1 MPDPRLSCPI
11 CLRRGAG
18 LIPAPRHVATWDELN
33 GPEQMAMLAEV
44 GAALGRGTPGF
55 VASSAHDHFHLRE
68 ASGSRLTTGGRDPL
82 LPLLAER
89 LDTAQSVDLAIAF
102 AMDSGVA
109 LLEPWFRELLARGGW
124 LRIVVGDYLDT
135 TDPTAL
141 ARLLD
146 LEGAELFVFE
156 TGGLSFHP
164 KAWLFRAAD
173 ARGAA
178 IVGSSNLSQSALTE
192 GVEWNLHSEDA
203 ADSVAEAFEELVARP
218 EGKPLTAAW
227 IDAYAKRRRT
237 RPMPEF
243 TARVVAEEG
252 PPPEPHS
259 IQQEALEALSLSR
272 SNGHRA
278 GLVVLA
284 TGLGKTWLAAFDTIR
299 AKAGRILFVAHR
311 DEILTQAMA
320 AFRKV
325 RPDAK
330 LGRYTGTEKEAE
342 AEILFASVQTLGRIG
357 HLRQFD
363 RDHFDYIVVD
373 EFHHAAASTYQ
384 KLISHFTPRFLLG
397 LTATPDRTDG
407 ADLLGL
413 CGENLV
419 YQCDLFRGI
428 DAGHLSPFHYF
439 GVPDDVDYAQIPWRS
454 GQFDL
459 TALDAALATE
469 ARALNALEQY
479 RKRATGPAIGFCCSM
494 RHADYMAEYFRAA
507 GLRAVAV
514 HSGPSSAPRAS
525 SLAAL
530 GRGEIDILFTVDMFN
545 EGVDVPEIGTVL
557 MLRPTESA
565 IIWLQQLGRGLRRVE
580 GKVLQV
586 IDYIGNHRS
595 FLTKV
600 ATLLQAGA
608 GDRSISTKLEALQ
621 AGEFQM
627 PKGCEITYELQI
639 IDILR
644 NLLRPKEGAAELEA
658 FYVDFR
664 DRNGIRPK
672 AVEVF
677 RNGFDPRASG
687 HGGWFDFVRDM
698 GDAVPERPFA
708 THGRMLREMERPRGL
723 SRAALTG
730 LRDIAAGRQ
739 PSEGAEELAFN
750 PHLAQ
755 SGASLRLAR
764 PDASGELE
772 SLVREL
778 VEWRLAE
785 TPIVREAAE
794 ASSTFVGKPQALEL
808 WQRYYVPDIAAFFGE
823 EYKQNVWRTGMKA
836 LPEKKIMI
844 LLANVSTQELQYP
857 NEFLSAS
864 RLKWFS
870 QNQTRQ
876 EGKHGRIISGTEG
889 HDVHLFI
896 RRGNIVS
903 GKVNP
908 FIYCGQP
915 KFVDWTGEKPIEV
928 IWDLPVPAPRALWAE
943 LGIPDND

>member
-1 MPDPRLSCPI
+1 MHRL
-11 CLRRGAG
+11 AG
-18 LIPAPRHVATWDELN
+18 LIPAPRHVPAWEDLTT
-33 GPEQMAMLAEV
+33 PEQRSMLAQV
-44 GAALGRGTPGF
+44 GMALGKGASGF
-55 VASSAHDHFHLRE
+55 LASSDHGHFHLRE
-68 ASGSRLTTGGRDPL
+68 TSGARLATGGQDPL

-89 LDTAQSVDLAIAF
+89 LDTAQSVDLAVAF

-109 LLEPWFRELLARGGW
+109 LLEPWFRELLTRGGR

-146 LEGAELFVFE
+146 LDGADVFVFE
-156 TGGLSFHP
+156 TQGLSFHP
-164 KAWLFRAAD
+164 KAWLFRASD

-178 IVGSSNLSQSALTE
+178 IVGSSNLSKSALTD
-192 GVEWNLHSEDA
+192 GVEWNLHSEEA
-203 ADSVAEAFEELVARP
+203 ADSVAAAFEDLLARP
-218 EGKPLTAAW
+218 EVKPLTAGW
-227 IDAYAKRRRT
+227 IDAYAKRRRA

-252 PPPEPHS
+252 PPPEPHA
-259 IQQEALEALSLSR
+259 IQQEALAALAQSR
-272 SNGHRA
+272 ANGHRA

-284 TGLGKTWLAAFDTIR
+284 TGLGKTWLAAFDTIQ
-299 AKAGRILFVAHR
+299 AGADRVLFVAHR

-330 LGRYTGTEKEAE
+330 LGRYTGTAKEAD
-342 AEILFASVQTLGRIG
+342 ADILFASVQTLGRIG

-363 RDHFDYIVVD
+363 RDHFEYIVVD
-373 EFHHAAASTYQ
+373 EFHHAAARTYQ
-384 KLISHFTPRFLLG
+384 KLIEHFTPGFLLG

-419 YQCDLFRGI
+419 YECDLFRGI
-428 DAGHLSPFHYF
+428 EAGRLSPFHYF

-454 GQFDL
+454 GQFDP

-469 ARALNALEQY
+469 ARARNALDQY
-479 RKRATGPAIGFCCSM
+479 QKRAIGPAIGFCCSM
-494 RHADYMAEYFRAA
+494 RHADYMADYFRDA

-514 HSGPSSAPRAS
+514 HSGASSAPRTS

-530 GRGEIDILFTVDMFN
+530 GRGEIDILFAVDMFN

-600 ATLLQAGA
+600 ATLLRAGA

-621 AGEFQM
+621 AGEFHL
-627 PKGCEITYELQI
+627 PPGCEVTYELEV
-639 IDILR
+639 IDILQS
-644 NLLRPKEGAAELEA
+644 LLRPKEGAAELEA
-658 FYVDFR
+658 FYADFR
-664 DRNGIRPK
+664 DRNGVRPT

-687 HGGWFDFVRDM
+687 HGGWLDFVRDM
-698 GDAVPERPFA
+698 GDQLPERPFA
-708 THGRMLREMERPRGL
+708 THGRLLRDLERPKRY
-723 SRAALTG
+723 SNAALVG
-730 LRDIAAGRQ
+730 LRDIVAGRQ
-739 PSEGAEELAFN
+739 PSEGHSELALD
-750 PHLAQ
+750 PYIAQ
-755 SGASLRLAR
+755 TTEGLGLAR
-764 PDASGELE
+764 PDASGNLKP
-772 SLVREL
+772 LVREL

-794 ASSTFVGKPQALEL
+794 ASATFVGKPKSLEL
-808 WQRYYVPDIAAFFGE
+808 WHRYLVPDIAELFGE
-823 EYKQNVWRTGMKA
+823 EYKQNLWRTGMKA
-836 LPEKKIMI
+836 LPKKKTMI
-844 LLANVSTQELQYP
+844 LLANVSTQDLTYE
-857 NEFLSAS
+857 NAFLSPS

-870 QNQTRQ
+870 QNQTKQ
-876 EGKHGRIISGTEG
+876 DSKHGRIIKGTER
-889 HDVHLFI
+889 HEVHLFI
-896 RRGNIVS
+896 RRGNKVN

-915 KFVDWTGEKPIEV
+915 KFAGWEGEKPIEV
-928 IWDLPVPAPRALWAE
+928 QWDLKEPVPQELWAE
-943 LGIPDND
+943 LGIPRKE

>member
-1 MPDPRLSCPI
+1 MTNPRLTCPI
-11 CLRRGAG
+11 CMDREAG
-18 LIPAPRHVATWDELN
+18 LIPAPRHVPAWDDLT

-44 GAALGRGTPGF
+44 GAALGRGTAGF
-55 VASSAHDHFHLRE
+55 VASSDHDHFHLRE
-68 ASGSRLTTGGRDPL
+68 ASGARLTTGGRDPL

-109 LLEPWFRELLARGGW
+109 LLEPWFRELLARGGR

-178 IVGSSNLSQSALTE
+178 IVGSSNLSQSALTD

-203 ADSVAEAFEELVARP
+203 ADSVGAAFEDLLARP
-218 EGKPLTAAW
+218 EVKPLTAAW
-227 IDAYAKRRRT
+227 IDAYAKRRRA

-252 PPPEPHS
+252 PPPEPHT
-259 IQQEALEALSLSR
+259 IQQEALEALAQSR

-299 AKAGRILFVAHR
+299 ARAGRILFVAHR

-325 RPDAK
+325 RPEAK
-330 LGRYTGTEKEAE
+330 LGRYTGTEKEAD

-363 RDHFDYIVVD
+363 QDHFDYIVVD
-373 EFHHAAASTYQ
+373 EFHHAAARTYQ
-384 KLISHFTPRFLLG
+384 KLIEHFTPGFLLG

-413 CGENLV
+413 CGENFV
-419 YQCDLFRGI
+419 YECDLFRGI

-454 GQFDL
+454 GQFDP

-469 ARALNALEQY
+469 ARALNALDQY
-479 RKRATGPAIGFCCSM
+479 RKRASGPAIGFCCSM

-507 GLRAVAV
+507 GLKAVAV
-514 HSGPSSAPRAS
+514 HSGHSSAPRAS

-530 GRGEIDILFTVDMFN
+530 GRGEIDILFAVDMFN

-600 ATLLQAGA
+600 ATLLQAGT
-608 GDRSISTKLEALQ
+608 GDRSISTKLDALQ

-627 PKGCEITYELQI
+627 PKGCEITYELEV

-644 NLLRPKEGAAELEA
+644 ILLRPKEGAAELEA

-664 DRNGIRPK
+664 DRNGIRPA

-677 RNGFDPRASG
+677 RNGFDPRGSG
-687 HGGWFDFVRDM
+687 HGGWFDLVRDM
-698 GDAVPERPFA
+698 GDPLPERPFT
-708 THGRMLREMERPRGL
+708 THGRLLRDLERLRGL
-723 SRAALTG
+723 SRSALTG
-730 LRDIAAGRQ
+730 LRDVVSGRQ
-739 PSEGAEELAFN
+739 PSDGASELAFN

-755 SGASLRLAR
+755 GSDGFQLAR

-772 SLVREL
+772 PLVREM
-778 VEWRLAE
+778 VDWRLAE
-785 TPIVREAAE
+785 TPIRQEVDDP
-794 ASSTFVGKPQALEL
+794 SVTFVGKPQALEL
-808 WQRYYVPDIAAFFGE
+808 WQRYYVPDIAEFFGE
-823 EYKQNVWRTGMKA
+823 EYKKPAWRTGMKA
-836 LPEKKIMI
+836 LPEKNIMI
-844 LLANVSTQELQYP
+844 LLANVSTRDLAYE
-857 NEFLSAS
+857 NAFLSPS

-876 EGKHGRIISGTEG
+876 DSKHGRVISGEEG

-896 RRGNIVS
+896 RRGNKVN

-908 FIYCGQP
+908 FIYCGKP
-915 KFVDWTGEKPIEV
+915 RFAGWEGDKPIEV
-928 IWDLPVPAPRALWAE
+928 QWDLASPAPRELRAE
-943 LGIPDND
+943 LGIPNQY

>member
-1 MPDPRLSCPI
+1 MTDPRLTCPI
-11 CLRRGAG
+11 CMHSEAG
-18 LIPAPRHVATWDELN
+18 LIPAPRHVPAWDDLTR
-33 GPEQMAMLAEV
+33 PEQMAMLAEV
-44 GAALGRGTPGF
+44 GAALGRGTAGF
-55 VASSAHDHFHLRE
+55 VASSDHDHLHLRE
-68 ASGSRLTTGGRDPL
+68 ASGASLTTGGRDPL

-109 LLEPWFRELLARGGW
+109 LLEPWFRELLARGGQ
-124 LRIVVGDYLDT
+124 LRVVVGDYLDT

-156 TGGLSFHP
+156 TCGLSFHP

-178 IVGSSNLSQSALTE
+178 IVGSSNLSQSALTD

-203 ADSVAEAFEELVARP
+203 ADSVAAAYKDLLARP
-218 EGKPLTAAW
+218 EVKPLTAEW
-227 IDAYAKRRRT
+227 IDAYSKRRRA

-252 PPPEPHS
+252 PPLEPHTV
-259 IQQEALEALSLSR
+259 QKEALEALELSR

-284 TGLGKTWLAAFDTIR
+284 TGLGKTWLAAFDTIHT
-299 AKAGRILFVAHR
+299 KADRILFVAHR

-320 AFRKV
+320 AFRRV
-325 RPDAK
+325 RPEAK
-330 LGRYTGTEKEAE
+330 LGRYTGTEKEAD
-342 AEILFASVQTLGRIG
+342 AEILFASVQTLGRVG

-373 EFHHAAASTYQ
+373 EFHHAAARTYQ
-384 KLISHFTPRFLLG
+384 NLIEHFTPGFLLG

-413 CGENLV
+413 CDENLV
-419 YQCDLFRGI
+419 YECDLFRGI
-428 DAGHLSPFHYF
+428 DSGHLAPFHYF

-454 GQFDL
+454 GQFDPA
-459 TALDAALATE
+459 ALNAALATE

-479 RKRATGPAIGFCCSM
+479 RNRARGPAIGFCCSM
-494 RHADYMAEYFRAA
+494 RHADYMADYFRAA
-507 GLRAVAV
+507 GLKAVSV
-514 HSGPSSAPRAS
+514 HSGKSSAPRAS

-530 GRGEIDILFTVDMFN
+530 GRDEIDILFAVDMFN

-621 AGEFQM
+621 TGEFQI
-627 PKGCEITYELQI
+627 PQGCEITYELEV

-644 NLLRPKEGAAELEA
+644 NLLRPKEGSVELEA
-658 FYVDFR
+658 FYIDFR
-664 DRNGIRPK
+664 DRNGIRPT

-677 RNGFDPRASG
+677 RNGFDPRDSG

-698 GDAVPERPFA
+698 GDPLPERPFA
-708 THGRMLREMERPRGL
+708 THGRLLRELERPKVL

-730 LRDIAAGRQ
+730 LRDVVAGRQ
-739 PSEGAEELAFN
+739 PSEGASELTLN

-755 SGASLRLAR
+755 GSDGFRLVR
-764 PDASGELE
+764 RDASGELGP
-772 SLVREL
+772 LVREL

-794 ASSTFVGKPQALEL
+794 ASVNFVGKPQTLEL
-808 WQRYYVPDIAAFFGE
+808 WQRYYVPDIAEFFGE

-844 LLANVSTQELQYP
+844 LLANVSTQDLTYE
-857 NEFLSAS
+857 NAFLSPS

-870 QNQTRQ
+870 QNQSRQ
-876 EGKHGRIISGTEG
+876 DSKHGRIISGEEG
-889 HDVHLFI
+889 HEVHLFI
-896 RRGNIVS
+896 RRGNKVN

-915 KFVDWTGEKPIEV
+915 EFVSWEDEKPIEV
-928 IWDLPVPAPRALWAE
+928 QWDLTSPAPRELWAE
-943 LGIPDND
+943 LGIPNRD

>member
-1 MPDPRLSCPI
+1 MIDPHHTCPI
-11 CLRRGAG
+11 CIQREAG
-18 LIPAPRHVATWDELN
+18 LIPAPRHVPAWDDLT
-33 GPEQMAMLAEV
+33 EQEQKSMLAEI
-44 GAALGRGTPGF
+44 GTALSRGTSGF
-55 VASSAHDHFHLRE
+55 IASSAHDHFHLR
-68 ASGSRLTTGGRDPL
+68 AGNSARLTTGGRDPL
-82 LPLLAER
+82 LPLLAEC
-89 LDTAQSVDLAIAF
+89 LDKSHSVDLAIAF

-109 LLEPWFRELLARGGW
+109 LIEPWFRDLLARGGR

-146 LEGAELFVFE
+146 LDGAEPFVFE

-203 ADSVAEAFEELVARP
+203 ADGVAAAFDELLARS
-218 EGKPLTAAW
+218 EVKPLTTAW
-227 IDAYAKRRRT
+227 IDEYAKRRRA

-252 PPPEPHS
+252 PPPEPHT
-259 IQQEALEALSLSR
+259 IQQEALEALTLSR

-284 TGLGKTWLAAFDTIR
+284 TGLGKTWLAAFDTIQ
-299 AKAGRILFVAHR
+299 AQAGRILFVAHR

-325 RPDAK
+325 RPEAK
-330 LGRYTGTEKEAE
+330 LGRYTGTEKEAD
-342 AEILFASVQTLGRIG
+342 AEILFASVQTLGRVG

-384 KLISHFTPRFLLG
+384 NLISHFTPRFLLG

-454 GQFDL
+454 GQFDPS
-459 TALDAALATE
+459 ALDAALATE
-469 ARALNALEQY
+469 ARAMNALEQY
-479 RKRATGPAIGFCCSM
+479 RKRASGPAIGFCCSM
-494 RHADYMAEYFRAA
+494 RHADYMADYFRTA
-507 GLRAVAV
+507 GLNAVSV
-514 HSGPSSAPRAS
+514 HSGPSSTPRAS

-530 GRGEIDILFTVDMFN
+530 GRGEIDILFAVDMFN
-545 EGVDVPEIGTVL
+545 EGVDVPEIRTVL

-565 IIWLQQLGRGLRRVE
+565 IIWLQQLGRGLRRIE

-600 ATLLQAGA
+600 ATLLQAGS
-608 GDRSISTKLEALQ
+608 GDRSISTKLDALQ
-621 AGEFQM
+621 TGDFQM
-627 PKGCEITYELQI
+627 PVGCEITYELKV

-644 NLLRPKEGAAELEA
+644 TILRPKEGAAELEA
-658 FYVDFR
+658 FYIDFR
-664 DRNGIRPK
+664 NRNGIRPT
-672 AVEVF
+672 AVDVF
-677 RNGFDPRASG
+677 RNGFDPRSSG

-698 GDAVPERPFA
+698 GDDLPERTFA
-708 THGRMLREMERPRGL
+708 THGRLFRYIERPRGL
-723 SRAALTG
+723 SRAALSG
-730 LRDIAAGRQ
+730 LRHVVAGRQ
-739 PSEGAEELAFN
+739 PEEGASELAFI

-755 SGASLRLAR
+755 SSDGIRLSR

-772 SLVREL
+772 PLAIEL
-778 VEWRLAE
+778 IDWRLAE
-785 TPIVREAAE
+785 APKAHEAAE
-794 ASSTFVGKPQALEL
+794 TAATFAGKPESLEL
-808 WQRYYVPDIAAFFGE
+808 WSRYLVPDIAVFFGE
-823 EYKQNVWRTGMKA
+823 EYKQNLWRTGIKA
-836 LPEKKIMI
+836 LPDKRIMI
-844 LLANVSTQELQYP
+844 LLANVSTQDMTYENAFISP
-857 NEFLSAS
+857 S

-876 EGKHGRIISGTEG
+876 DSKHGRIINGEEG
-889 HDVHLFI
+889 HEVHLFV
-896 RRGNIVS
+896 RRGNKVN

-908 FIYCGQP
+908 FIYCGNP
-915 KFVDWTGEKPIEV
+915 RFSAWAGEKPIEV
-928 IWDLPVPAPRALWAE
+928 DWELVAPVPEELRAE
-943 LGIPDND
+943 LGIPNKI

>member
-1 MPDPRLSCPI
+1 
-11 CLRRGAG
+11 
-18 LIPAPRHVATWDELN
+18 
-33 GPEQMAMLAEV
+33 MLAEV
-44 GAALGRGTPGF
+44 GAALGRGTAGF
-55 VASSAHDHFHLRE
+55 VASSDHGHFHLRE
-68 ASGSRLTTGGRDPL
+68 ASGARLTTGGRDPL

-89 LDTAQSVDLAIAF
+89 LDAAQSVDLAIAF

-109 LLEPWFRELLARGGW
+109 LLEPWFRELLARGGR

-146 LEGAELFVFE
+146 LEGADLFVFE

-178 IVGSSNLSQSALTE
+178 IVGSSNLSQSALTD
-192 GVEWNLHSEDA
+192 GVEWNLHSEEA
-203 ADSVAEAFEELVARP
+203 ADSVAAAFDDLLARP
-218 EGKPLTAAW
+218 EVKPLTAEW
-227 IDAYAKRRRT
+227 IDAYSKRRRA

-243 TARVVAEEG
+243 TARVAAEEG
-252 PPPEPHS
+252 PPPEPHT
-259 IQQEALEALSLSR
+259 IQQEALAALTQSR
-272 SNGHRA
+272 LNGHRA

-299 AKAGRILFVAHR
+299 ARAGRIMFVAHR

-325 RPDAK
+325 RPEAM
-330 LGRYTGTEKEAE
+330 LGRYTGTEKEADS
-342 AEILFASVQTLGRIG
+342 EILFASVQTLGRVG

-373 EFHHAAASTYQ
+373 EFHHAAARTYQ
-384 KLISHFTPRFLLG
+384 KLIEHFTPGFLLG

-419 YQCDLFRGI
+419 YECDLFRGI

-454 GQFDL
+454 GQFDP

-469 ARALNALEQY
+469 TRALNALEQY

-494 RHADYMAEYFRAA
+494 RHADYMADYFRTA
-507 GLRAVAV
+507 GLNAVAV
-514 HSGPSSAPRAS
+514 HSGRSSAPRAS

-530 GRGEIDILFTVDMFN
+530 GRGEIDILFAVDMFN

-600 ATLLQAGA
+600 ATLLQAGT
-608 GDRSISTKLEALQ
+608 GDRSISTKLDALQ
-621 AGEFQM
+621 TGEFQM
-627 PKGCEITYELQI
+627 PKGCEITYELEV

-664 DRNGIRPK
+664 DRNGIRPT

-698 GDAVPERPFA
+698 GDALPERPFA
-708 THGRMLREMERPRGL
+708 THGRLLGELERPRGL
-723 SRAALTG
+723 SRSALTG
-730 LRDIAAGRQ
+730 LRDIVAGRQ
-739 PSEGAEELAFN
+739 PSDGASELAFN

-755 SGASLRLAR
+755 GSDGFRLAR

-772 SLVREL
+772 PLVREL

-794 ASSTFVGKPQALEL
+794 ASATFVGKPKELAL
-808 WQRYYVPDIAAFFGE
+808 WQRYYVSDIAEFLGE

-844 LLANVSTQELQYP
+844 LLANVSTQDLTYE
-857 NEFLSAS
+857 NAFLSPS

-876 EGKHGRIISGTEG
+876 DSKHGRVINGEEG
-889 HDVHLFI
+889 HEVHLFI
-896 RRGNIVS
+896 RRGNKVN

-908 FIYCGQP
+908 FIYCGKP
-915 KFVDWTGEKPIEV
+915 RFAGWKGEKPIEV
-928 IWDLPVPAPRALWAE
+928 QWDLVSPVPRELWAE
-943 LGIPDND
+943 LGIPNQD

>member
-1 MPDPRLSCPI
+1 MTDARLTCPI
-11 CLRRGAG
+11 CIRRDAG
-18 LIPAPRHVATWDELN
+18 LIPAPRHVPAWVDLTEL
-33 GPEQMAMLAEV
+33 EQKSMLAEM
-44 GAALGRGTPGF
+44 GAALSRGTSGF
-55 VASSAHDHFHLRE
+55 VASSAHDHFHLR
-68 ASGSRLTTGGRDPL
+68 AGNGARLTTGGPDPL
-82 LPLLAER
+82 LPLLAEC
-89 LDTAQSVDLAIAF
+89 LDMAVSVDLAIAF

-109 LLEPWFRELLARGGW
+109 LLEPWFRELLARGGQ

-146 LEGAELFVFE
+146 LDGAELFVFE

-164 KAWLFRAAD
+164 KAWLVRAAD
-173 ARGAA
+173 ARGTA

-192 GVEWNLHSEDA
+192 GVEWNLHSEEA
-203 ADSVAEAFEELVARP
+203 ADSVAAAFEDLLARS
-218 EGKPLTAAW
+218 EVKPLTTAW
-227 IDAYAKRRRT
+227 IDAYAKRRRA
-237 RPMPEF
+237 RPLPEF

-252 PPPEPHS
+252 PPPEPHA
-259 IQQEALEALSLSR
+259 IQKEALEALTLSR
-272 SNGHRA
+272 SNGHSA

-284 TGLGKTWLAAFDTIR
+284 TGLGKTWLAAFDTIQ
-299 AKAGRILFVAHR
+299 AQASRILFVAHR

-325 RPDAK
+325 CPEAK
-330 LGRYTGTEKEAE
+330 LGRYTGIEKKAD

-357 HLRQFD
+357 HLRQFA

-373 EFHHAAASTYQ
+373 EFHHAAASIYQ

-419 YQCDLFRGI
+419 YECDLFRGI

-439 GVPDDVDYAQIPWRS
+439 GVPDEVDYAQIPWRS
-454 GQFDL
+454 GQFDPS
-459 TALDAALATE
+459 ALDAALATE

-479 RKRATGPAIGFCCSM
+479 RKRASGPAIGFCCSM
-494 RHADYMAEYFRAA
+494 RHADYMADYFRTA
-507 GLRAVAV
+507 GLNAVAV
-514 HSGPSSAPRAS
+514 HSGQNSAPRAS

-530 GRGEIDILFTVDMFN
+530 GRGEIDILFAVDMFN

-608 GDRSISTKLEALQ
+608 GDRSITTKLDALQ

-627 PKGCEITYELQI
+627 PHGCEITYELEV

-664 DRNGIRPK
+664 EQNSIRPT

-698 GDAVPERPFA
+698 GDALPERPFA
-708 THGRMLREMERPRGL
+708 THGRLLRELERPRDL
-723 SRAALTG
+723 SRSVLKG
-730 LRDIAAGRQ
+730 LRDVVAGRQ
-739 PSEGAEELAFN
+739 PSDGASELAFN
-750 PHLAQ
+750 QHLTQ
-755 SGASLRLAR
+755 GGDGFRLAR

-772 SLVREL
+772 PLVREL
-778 VEWRLAE
+778 IDWRLAE
-785 TPIVREAAE
+785 APIVRELAE
-794 ASSTFVGKPQALEL
+794 ASSTFVGKPQSLEL
-808 WQRYYVPDIAAFFGE
+808 WQRYYVPDIAEFFGE
-823 EYKQNVWRTGMKA
+823 EYKQNLWRTGMKA

-844 LLANVSTQELQYP
+844 LLANVSTQDLTYE
-857 NEFLSAS
+857 NAFLSPS

-876 EGKHGRIISGTEG
+876 DGKHGRIINGGEG
-889 HDVHLFI
+889 HEVHLFV
-896 RRGNIVS
+896 RRGNKVN

-908 FIYCGQP
+908 FIYCGNP
-915 KFVDWTGEKPIEV
+915 KFSGWEGEKPIEV
-928 IWDLPVPAPRALWAE
+928 FWELVEPVPEELRAE
-943 LGIPDND
+943 LGVPGSN

>member
-1 MPDPRLSCPI
+1 
-11 CLRRGAG
+11 
-18 LIPAPRHVATWDELN
+18 
-33 GPEQMAMLAEV
+33 MAMLAEV
-44 GAALGRGTPGF
+44 GSALGRGTAGF
-55 VASSAHDHFHLRE
+55 VASSDHGHFHLRE
-68 ASGSRLTTGGRDPL
+68 ASGARLTTGGRDPL

-109 LLEPWFRELLARGGW
+109 LLEPWFRELLARGGR

-164 KAWLFRAAD
+164 KAWLFRAID

-178 IVGSSNLSQSALTE
+178 IVGSSNLSQSALTD
-192 GVEWNLHSEDA
+192 GVEWNLHSEDV
-203 ADSVAEAFEELVARP
+203 ADSVGAAFEDLLARP
-218 EGKPLTAAW
+218 EVKSLTAGW
-227 IDAYAKRRRT
+227 IDAYAKRRRA

-252 PPPEPHS
+252 PPPEPHT
-259 IQQEALEALSLSR
+259 IQQEAMAALAQSR

-325 RPDAK
+325 RPEAK
-330 LGRYTGTEKEAE
+330 LGRYTGSEKEAD
-342 AEILFASVQTLGRIG
+342 AEILFASVQTLGRVG

-373 EFHHAAASTYQ
+373 EFHHAAARTYQ
-384 KLISHFTPRFLLG
+384 KLIEHFTPGFLLG

-419 YQCDLFRGI
+419 YECDLFRGI

-454 GQFDL
+454 GQFDP

-469 ARALNALEQY
+469 ARALNALDQY
-479 RKRATGPAIGFCCSM
+479 RKRAIGPAIGFCCSM
-494 RHADYMAEYFRAA
+494 RHADYMADYFRNA
-507 GLRAVAV
+507 GLKAVAV
-514 HSGPSSAPRAS
+514 HSGQGSAPRAS

-530 GRGEIDILFTVDMFN
+530 GRGEIDILFAVDMFN

-608 GDRSISTKLEALQ
+608 GDRSISTKLDALQ
-621 AGEFQM
+621 VGEFQM
-627 PKGCEITYELQI
+627 PQGCEITYELEV

-644 NLLRPKEGAAELEA
+644 NLLRAKEGAAELEA

-664 DRNGIRPK
+664 DRNGIRPT

-677 RNGFDPRASG
+677 RNGFDPRESG

-698 GDAVPERPFA
+698 GDPLPERPFA
-708 THGRMLREMERPRGL
+708 THGRLLGELERPRGL
-723 SRAALTG
+723 SRSALTV
-730 LRDIAAGRQ
+730 LRDIVAGRQ
-739 PSEGAEELAFN
+739 PSNGASELAFN
-750 PHLAQ
+750 PHLVQ
-755 SGASLRLAR
+755 GSDGFRLAR

-772 SLVREL
+772 PLVHEL

-794 ASSTFVGKPQALEL
+794 ASATFVGKPQTLEL
-808 WQRYYVPDIAAFFGE
+808 WQRYYVPDIAEFFGE
-823 EYKQNVWRTGMKA
+823 EYKQNVWRTGMKPLA
-836 LPEKKIMI
+836 EKKIMI
-844 LLANVSTQELQYP
+844 LLANVSTQDLTYE
-857 NEFLSAS
+857 NAFLSPS

-876 EGKHGRIISGTEG
+876 DSKHGRVISGEEG
-889 HDVHLFI
+889 HEVHLFI
-896 RRGNIVS
+896 RRGNKVN

-915 KFVDWTGEKPIEV
+915 RFAGWEGEKPIEV
-928 IWDLPVPAPRALWAE
+928 QWELVSPAPRELWAE
-943 LGIPDND
+943 LGIPNQD

>member
-1 MPDPRLSCPI
+1 MTDPRLICPI
-11 CLRRGAG
+11 CMHCEDG
-18 LIPAPRHVATWDELN
+18 LIPAPRHVPSWDDLT
-33 GPEQMAMLAEV
+33 GPEQMAILAEV
-44 GAALGRGTPGF
+44 GAALGRGTAGF
-55 VASSAHDHFHLRE
+55 VASSDHDHFHLRE
-68 ASGSRLTTGGRDPL
+68 ARGARLTTGGRDPL

-89 LDTAQSVDLAIAF
+89 LDTAHSVDLAIAF
-102 AMDSGVA
+102 AMDSGVT
-109 LLEPWFRELLARGGW
+109 LLDPWFRELLARGGR

-156 TGGLSFHP
+156 TGGFSFHP

-173 ARGAA
+173 ARGTA
-178 IVGSSNLSQSALTE
+178 IVGSSNLSQSALTN

-203 ADSVAEAFEELVARP
+203 ADSVGAAFEELLARP
-218 EGKPLTAAW
+218 EVTPLTAAW
-227 IDAYAKRRRT
+227 IDAYAKRRRA

-252 PPPEPHS
+252 PPPEPHT
-259 IQQEALEALSLSR
+259 IQKEALAALEKSR

-299 AKAGRILFVAHR
+299 AKAARVLFVAHR
-311 DEILTQAMA
+311 DEILNQAMV

-325 RPDAK
+325 RPEAR
-330 LGRYTGTEKEAE
+330 LGRYTGTKKEAD

-357 HLRQFD
+357 HLRQFE
-363 RDHFDYIVVD
+363 RDHFDYIMVD
-373 EFHHAAASTYQ
+373 EFHHAAARTYQ
-384 KLISHFTPRFLLG
+384 ELIEHFTPGFLLG

-419 YQCDLFRGI
+419 YECGLFRGI
-428 DAGHLSPFHYF
+428 DTRHLSPFHYF
-439 GVPDDVDYAQIPWRS
+439 GVPDHVDYAQIPWRS
-454 GQFDL
+454 GQFDP

-469 ARALNALEQY
+469 ARVLNALDQY
-479 RKRATGPAIGFCCSM
+479 RKRASGPAIGFCCSL
-494 RHADYMAEYFRAA
+494 RHADYMANHFRAA
-507 GLRAVAV
+507 GLKAVAV
-514 HSGPSSAPRAS
+514 HSGQSSAPRAS

-530 GRGEIDILFTVDMFN
+530 GRGEIDILFAVDMFN
-545 EGVDVPEIGTVL
+545 EGVDIPEIGTVL

-565 IIWLQQLGRGLRRVE
+565 VVWLQQLGRGLRRVE

-595 FLTKV
+595 FVTKI

-608 GDRSISTKLEALQ
+608 GDRSISAKLDALQ

-627 PKGCEITYELQI
+627 PQGCEITYELEV

-644 NLLRPKEGAAELEA
+644 NLLRPKEGAVELEA
-658 FYVDFR
+658 FYIDYR
-664 DRNGIRPK
+664 DRNGIRPA

-687 HGGWFDFVRDM
+687 YGGWFDFVRDM
-698 GDAVPERPFA
+698 SDPIAERPFA
-708 THGRMLREMERPRGL
+708 THGHLLHELERSKRL
-723 SRAALTG
+723 SPAVLTG
-730 LRDIAAGRQ
+730 LHDVAAGRQ
-739 PSEGAEELAFN
+739 PREGASELAFN
-750 PHLAQ
+750 THLAVG
-755 SGASLRLAR
+755 SDGFRLAR

-772 SLVREL
+772 PLVREL
-778 VEWRLAE
+778 VDWRLAE
-785 TPIVREAAE
+785 TPMAAAVE
-794 ASSTFVGKPQALEL
+794 ASPTFVGKPEKLKL
-808 WQRYYVPDIAAFFGE
+808 WQRYYVPDIAEFFGE

-836 LPEKKIMI
+836 LAERKIMI
-844 LLANVSTQELQYP
+844 LLANVSTPDLTYK
-857 NEFLSAS
+857 NAFLSPS
-864 RLKWFS
+864 SLKWFS
-870 QNQTRQ
+870 QNQTTQ
-876 EGKHGRIISGTEG
+876 GGKHGRIISGQES
-889 HDVHLFI
+889 HEVHLFI
-896 RRGNIVS
+896 RRGKKVN

-915 KFVDWTGEKPIEV
+915 GFAGWEGEKPIEV
-928 IWDLPVPAPRALWAE
+928 QWDLASPVPHELWAE
-943 LGIPDND
+943 LGIPNQE

>member
-1 MPDPRLSCPI
+1 MHRE
-11 CLRRGAG
+11 AG
-18 LIPAPRHVATWDELN
+18 LIPAPTHVPTWDALT

-44 GAALGRGTPGF
+44 GAALSRGTAGF
-55 VASSAHDHFHLRE
+55 VASSDHGHFHLRE
-68 ASGSRLTTGGRDPL
+68 ASGARLTTGGRDPL

-89 LDTAQSVDLAIAF
+89 FDTAQSVDLAIAF

-109 LLEPWFRELLARGGW
+109 LLEPWFRELLARGGR

-156 TGGLSFHP
+156 TRGLSFHP

-178 IVGSSNLSQSALTE
+178 IVGSSNLSQSALTD

-203 ADSVAEAFEELVARP
+203 ADSVSAAFDDLLVRP
-218 EGKPLTAAW
+218 EVKPLTAAW
-227 IDAYAKRRRT
+227 IEAYAKRRRV

-252 PPPEPHS
+252 PPPEPHT
-259 IQQEALEALSLSR
+259 IQQEALTALAQGR

-299 AKAGRILFVAHR
+299 ARAGRILFVAHR
-311 DEILTQAMA
+311 DEILTQAMT

-325 RPDAK
+325 RPEAK
-330 LGRYTGTEKEAE
+330 LGRYTGNEKEAG
-342 AEILFASVQTLGRIG
+342 AEILFASVQTLGRVG

-373 EFHHAAASTYQ
+373 EFHHAAARTYQ
-384 KLISHFTPRFLLG
+384 KLIEHFTPGFLLG

-419 YQCDLFRGI
+419 YECGLFRGI
-428 DAGHLSPFHYF
+428 DAGHLAPFHYF

-454 GQFDL
+454 GQFDP

-469 ARALNALEQY
+469 ARALNALDQY

-494 RHADYMAEYFRAA
+494 RHADYMAQYFRAA
-507 GLRAVAV
+507 GLKAVAV
-514 HSGPSSAPRAS
+514 HSGQSSAPRAS

-530 GRGEIDILFTVDMFN
+530 GRGEIDILFAVDMFN

-627 PKGCEITYELQI
+627 PEGCEFTYELEVI
-639 IDILR
+639 EILR

-664 DRNGIRPK
+664 DRNGIRPM

-698 GDAVPERPFA
+698 GDALPERPFA
-708 THGRMLREMERPRGL
+708 THGRLLSELERPRGL
-723 SRAALTG
+723 SRSALTS
-730 LRDIAAGRQ
+730 LRDVVSGRQ
-739 PSEGAEELAFN
+739 PSEGASELAFN

-755 SGASLRLAR
+755 GSDGFRLAR

-772 SLVREL
+772 PLVREL

-785 TPIVREAAE
+785 TPIRQEVDDP
-794 ASSTFVGKPQALEL
+794 SVTFVRKPQALEL
-808 WQRYYVPDIAAFFGE
+808 WQRYYVPDIAEFFGE
-823 EYKQNVWRTGMKA
+823 AYKQNVWRTVMKPLA
-836 LPEKKIMI
+836 EKKIMV
-844 LLANVSTQELQYP
+844 LLANVSTQNLTYQ
-857 NEFLSAS
+857 NAFLSPS

-870 QNQTRQ
+870 QNRTRQ
-876 EGKHGRIISGTEG
+876 SDKHGRIISGDEG
-889 HDVHLFI
+889 HEVHLFI
-896 RRGNIVS
+896 RRGNKVN

-908 FIYCGQP
+908 FIYCGKP
-915 KFVDWTGEKPIEV
+915 RFAGWKGEKPIEV
-928 IWDLPVPAPRALWAE
+928 QWELASPAPRALWAE
-943 LGIPDND
+943 LGIPNQD

>member
-1 MPDPRLSCPI
+1 
-11 CLRRGAG
+11 
-18 LIPAPRHVATWDELN
+18 
-33 GPEQMAMLAEV
+33 MLAQV
-44 GAALGRGTPGF
+44 GVALSQGSPGF
-55 VASSAHDHFHLRE
+55 IASSTHDHFHLRE
-68 ASGSRLTTGGRDPL
+68 ASRPRLTTGGRDPL
-82 LPLLAER
+82 LPLLAETM
-89 LDTAQSVDLAIAF
+89 DKAQSVDLAVAF

-109 LLEPWFRELLARGGW
+109 LLEPWFRELLLRGGR

-146 LEGAELFVFE
+146 LDGAELFVFE
-156 TGGLSFHP
+156 TAGLSFHP
-164 KAWLFRAAD
+164 KAWLFRASD
-173 ARGAA
+173 IRGAA
-178 IVGSSNLSQSALTE
+178 IVGSSNLSHSALME
-192 GVEWNLHSEDA
+192 GVEWNLHSEIA
-203 ADSVAEAFEELVARP
+203 ADTVEAAFEDLLKRP
-218 EGKPLTAAW
+218 EVRPLTGAW
-227 IDAYAKRRRT
+227 IDQYAKRRRA

-252 PPPEPHS
+252 PLPEPHS
-259 IQQEALEALSLSR
+259 IQREALEALSLSR
-272 SNGHRA
+272 SKGYHA

-284 TGLGKTWLAAFDTIR
+284 TGLGKTWLAAFDTVR
-299 AKAGRILFVAHR
+299 AKADRILFVAHR

-330 LGRYTGTEKEAE
+330 LGRYTGTEKEAG
-342 AEILFASVQTLGRIG
+342 ADILFASIQTLGRIG

-373 EFHHAAASTYQ
+373 EFHHAAANTYQ

-397 LTATPDRTDG
+397 LTATPERTDG

-454 GQFDL
+454 GQFDP
-459 TALDAALATE
+459 TALDAVLATE

-479 RKRATGPAIGFCCSM
+479 QKRASGPAIGFCCSM
-494 RHADYMAEYFRAA
+494 RHADFMAQYFQAA
-507 GLRAVAV
+507 GLKALAV
-514 HSGPSSAPRAS
+514 HSGSTSAPRAS

-530 GRGEIDILFTVDMFN
+530 GRGEIDILFAVDMFN

-565 IIWLQQLGRGLRRVE
+565 IIWLQQLGRGLRRID
-580 GKVLQV
+580 GKVLKV

-608 GDRSISTKLEALQ
+608 GDRSISAKLETVQ
-621 AGEFQM
+621 SGEFQL
-627 PKGCEITYELQI
+627 PKGCEITYELKV

-644 NLLRPKEGAAELEA
+644 NLLRPKDGAAELEA
-658 FYVDFR
+658 FYIEFR
-664 DRNGIRPK
+664 DRNGRRPT
-672 AVEVF
+672 ATEVF
-677 RNGFDPRASG
+677 RNGFDPRGSG

-698 GDAVPERPFA
+698 GDTMPIMPFA
-708 THGRMLREMERPRGL
+708 THGRLLREIERPRAF
-723 SRAALTG
+723 SWAALIG
-730 LRDIAAGRQ
+730 LRDIVSGRQ
-739 PSEGAEELAFN
+739 PSEGAEQLALS
-750 PHLAQ
+750 PHFAQ
-755 SGASLRLAR
+755 SGDDLRLAR
-764 PDASGELE
+764 PDASGELK
-772 SLVREL
+772 SIVHEL

-785 TPIVREAAE
+785 VPYKGGFAD
-794 ASSTFVGKPQALEL
+794 GKVPFMGKQKALEL
-808 WQRYYVPDIAAFFGE
+808 WQRYLVPDIAALFGE
-823 EYKQNVWRTGMKA
+823 DYKQNLWRTGMKA
-836 LPEKKIMI
+836 LPEKKTMI
-844 LLANVSTQELQYP
+844 LLANVSTRDLQYD
-857 NEFLSAS
+857 NAFLSPS

-876 EGKHGRIISGTEG
+876 DGKHGRIISGAEA

-896 RRGNIVS
+896 RRGNKVN

-915 KFVDWTGEKPIEV
+915 KFVEWTGEKPIEV
-928 IWDLPVPAPRALWAE
+928 IWDLPTPAPSALWAE
-943 LGIPDND
+943 LGIPDEFAAQ

>member
-1 MPDPRLSCPI
+1 MTDPRLTCPI
-11 CLRRGAG
+11 CMHREAG
-18 LIPAPRHVATWDELN
+18 LIPAPRHVPAWDDLT
-33 GPEQMAMLAEV
+33 GPEQMTMLAEV
-44 GAALGRGTPGF
+44 GAALGRGTAGF
-55 VASSAHDHFHLRE
+55 VAASDHDHFHLRE
-68 ASGSRLTTGGRDPL
+68 ASGARLTTGGRDPL

-89 LDTAQSVDLAIAF
+89 LDAAQSVDLAIAF

-109 LLEPWFRELLARGGW
+109 LLEPWFRELLARGGR

-178 IVGSSNLSQSALTE
+178 IVGSSNLSQSALTD

-203 ADSVAEAFEELVARP
+203 ADSVSAAFDDLLTRP
-218 EGKPLTAAW
+218 EVKPLRAAW
-227 IDAYAKRRRT
+227 IDAYAKRRRA

-243 TARVVAEEG
+243 TARVVADEG
-252 PPPEPHS
+252 PPPEPHT
-259 IQQEALEALSLSR
+259 IQQEALAALAHSR

-284 TGLGKTWLAAFDTIR
+284 TGLGKTWLAAFDTIY
-299 AKAGRILFVAHR
+299 AKVGRILFVAHR

-325 RPDAK
+325 RPEAK
-330 LGRYTGTEKEAE
+330 LGRYTGTEKEAD
-342 AEILFASVQTLGRIG
+342 AEILFASVQTLGRVG

-373 EFHHAAASTYQ
+373 EFHHAAAGTYQ
-384 KLISHFTPRFLLG
+384 KLIEHFTPGFLLG

-407 ADLLGL
+407 ADLLSL

-419 YQCDLFRGI
+419 YECDLFRGI

-454 GQFDL
+454 GQFDP

-469 ARALNALEQY
+469 ARALNALDQY

-494 RHADYMAEYFRAA
+494 RHADYMAEYFRTA
-507 GLRAVAV
+507 GLKAVAV
-514 HSGPSSAPRAS
+514 HSGQSSAPRAS

-530 GRGEIDILFTVDMFN
+530 GRGEIDILFAVDMFN

-608 GDRSISTKLEALQ
+608 GDRSISTKLDALQ
-621 AGEFQM
+621 AGDFQM
-627 PKGCEITYELQI
+627 PKGCEITYELEV

-644 NLLRPKEGAAELEA
+644 NLLHPKEGAAELEA

-664 DRNGIRPK
+664 DRNGIRPT

-698 GDAVPERPFA
+698 GDLLAERPFA
-708 THGRMLREMERPRGL
+708 THGRLLRELERPKGL
-723 SRAALTG
+723 SRSALTG
-730 LRDIAAGRQ
+730 LRDVVAGRR
-739 PSEGAEELAFN
+739 PSEGVSELAFN

-755 SGASLRLAR
+755 GSDGFRLAR

-772 SLVREL
+772 PLVREL

-794 ASSTFVGKPQALEL
+794 ASATFVGQPQALEL
-808 WQRYYVPDIAAFFGE
+808 WQRYYVPDIAEFFGE

-836 LPEKKIMI
+836 LAAKKIMI
-844 LLANVSTQELQYP
+844 LLANVSTQDLTYE
-857 NEFLSAS
+857 NAFLSPS

-876 EGKHGRIISGTEG
+876 DSKHGRIISGEEG
-889 HDVHLFI
+889 HEVHLFI
-896 RRGNIVS
+896 RRGNKVN

-915 KFVDWTGEKPIEV
+915 RFAGWEGEKPIEV
-928 IWDLPVPAPRALWAE
+928 QWELASPAPRELWAE
-943 LGIPDND
+943 LGIPNQD